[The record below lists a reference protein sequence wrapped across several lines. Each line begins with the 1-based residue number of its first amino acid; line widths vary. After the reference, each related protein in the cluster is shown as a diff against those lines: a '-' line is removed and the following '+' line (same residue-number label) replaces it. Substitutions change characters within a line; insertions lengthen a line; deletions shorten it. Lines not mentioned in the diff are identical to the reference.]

1 MFNDRLMEP
10 SLVQSD
16 NDHTDHIQGIVPDRV
31 SAPETDKKIGSSLW
45 FERILPCL
53 GDPTTLC
60 CTLEI
65 SDKNAERENVISIC
79 NNKYIST

>member
-10 SLVQSD
+10 IIVQSY
-16 NDHTDHIQGIVPDRV
+16 NDHSDHIQGIVPDRG
-31 SAPETDKKIGSSLW
+31 SAPETDKKIDSSYW
-45 FERILPCL
+45 PECILPRL
-53 GDPTTLC
+53 GDNTALC

-79 NNKYIST
+79 NNQ